1 MAIQKLY
8 KSRIPSCQYFF
19 KDGSRADFVSGRF
32 STDDDEKIEQ
42 LDLELVKNHP
52 HIYVDDNETE
62 VDTEKQD
69 PLEHLRT
76 KFIAEYLASQQ
87 AKEGTNFGTTAAD
100 AKAGIATSADLNKGA
115 KESLSASIKV
125 GAATTASAPK

>member
-1 MAIQKLY
+1 MAIQKLF
-8 KSRIPSCQYFF
+8 KSRMPSCQYFF
-19 KDGSRADFVSGRF
+19 KDGSRADFVNGRF
-32 STDDDEKIEQ
+32 STDDEEKIEQ
-42 LDLELVKNHP
+42 LDFELTKNHP

-76 KFIAEYLASQQ
+76 KFIAEYLASQK
-87 AKEGTNFGTTAAD
+87 AKEGTDFGASEAKKGAGMLTTAGLETA
-100 AKAGIATSADLNKGA
+100 AA

-125 GAATTASAPK
+125 GSK